1 MGPFAREKRP
11 PSRALGLLL
20 VLLLSQVETVFSLN
34 VDIGVM
40 YAAGNK
46 EAYGEG
52 VRNLLR
58 DVSESPGFPDVTFFL
73 VELESSCTEKDALDN
88 AAAWFKQKGIC
99 NILVVNND
107 RKVVSQDH
115 SLEGEATH
123 CYYHDLTRNNSE
135 LLTMVV
141 QRPKL
146 AHSLPPNSGIWVTSY
161 PKPDDL
167 SLMIV
172 HTVEKYKWT
181 SAFVLYDRFADAYRS
196 LEKFLNWAADRDWLL
211 RVKEIPLI
219 GEGPDKVDKPAL
231 TTLLRQV
238 KTSRETHVILL
249 SNSAIINDVLDRAV
263 YLLMVNYQYHW
274 IITSLNAP
282 LGDLGFDNF
291 RDTGVRVTFFHPN
304 TELGGNTRIFERLVL
319 DGALS
324 LVHSAMEATRA
335 VDRGEM
341 TEGEAQCRLRDYI
354 TEIEFVGYTGNV
366 NYKNVSVSTHVRTNL
381 VMELVENTGSDLVK
395 VGKWSQVD
403 GANLTSQFNSSF
415 FTNPVLGGKRLRI
428 ISKKRD
434 PWVRL
439 KHHAD
444 TEGLKGVER
453 YEGFLID
460 MLKVMAIRLNFTF
473 DIDVPDNITIGSQN
487 EADGSWD
494 GMIGLLARREYD
506 LALDAV
512 ATRSFRLKAVD
523 FTEPIEMA
531 GYYLIMKRPSR
542 AAPGLL
548 QFLNPF
554 SYTVWAVMLCANLG
568 VAILLG
574 INNCL
579 NPYEWGGLAKRGE
592 VEEEEGKSLNFWN
605 SLWTVWGAY
614 VAAGPEFLPRS
625 FAGRVLASLWFFVCL
640 VAISSY
646 TANLAAFL
654 TKTNLDQQISSLKDL
669 ANSDYRFGALERNTI
684 VKFLMNST
692 DEPYKTLGRR
702 LKRWGGEVLMD
713 SRDKLLKKAEDDRFV
728 FIADNENQFRVKEEL
743 CNLIVVGERFFRS
756 PTALMFPRG
765 SPYVTEFNRQILLF
779 REEGF
784 MDILRDR
791 YLNVPGECS
800 TKFVAQDDGQLQI
813 ESFIG
818 LFYLLLVGVALFL
831 IVGLVEIFFFRAKG
845 EKGENDGE
853 KKDDAPGPK
862 IDINGQVNA
871 TYL

>member
-1 MGPFAREKRP
+1 MGPITRENPP
-11 PSRALGLLL
+11 PSRTLGLLL
-20 VLLLSQVETVFSLN
+20 GLLLIQVESVFTLN
-34 VDIGVM
+34 VNIGVM

-46 EAYGEG
+46 EAYGQA
-52 VRNLLR
+52 VRDLMRNASL
-58 DVSESPGFPDVTFFL
+58 SPEFPNVTFSF
-73 VELESSCTEKDALDN
+73 VELERSCTEKDALDN
-88 AAAWFKQKGIC
+88 AAVYFKQRGIC
-99 NILVVNND
+99 NLLVVNND

-115 SLEGEATH
+115 SLEGEAVH
-123 CYYHDLTRNNSE
+123 CAYHDLRQNNSE
-135 LLTMVV
+135 LLTIIV
-141 QRPKL
+141 QRPQET
-146 AHSLPPNSGIWVTSY
+146 HGLPPNSGMWVTSY
-161 PKPDDL
+161 PEPADL

-172 HTVEKYKWT
+172 NTVEKYKWT
-181 SAFVLYDRFADAYRS
+181 SAFVLYDKFADAYKS

-219 GEGPDKVDKPAL
+219 GEGPDKVDRPAL
-231 TTLLRQV
+231 TTLLRQI
-238 KTSRETHVILL
+238 KSSRESHIILL

-282 LGDLGFDNF
+282 LGDLGFDDF
-291 RDTGVRVTFFHPN
+291 HDTGVRVTFFHPN
-304 TELGGNTRIFERLVL
+304 TELGGTTRIFERLVL
-319 DGALS
+319 DGALT
-324 LVHSAMEATRA
+324 LAHSAVEAARA
-335 VDRGEM
+335 VNRGEM
-341 TEGEAQCRLRDYI
+341 TAGEAQCRLRDYI
-354 TEIEFVGYTGNV
+354 TQIEFDGYTGNV
-366 NYKNVSVSTHVRTNL
+366 HYTNQHGRVKVRNNL
-381 VMELVENTGSDLVK
+381 VMDLMENTGSHLVK
-395 VGKWSQVD
+395 VGRWSQVS

-415 FTNPVLGGKRLRI
+415 FTNPVLGGKILRI
-428 ISKKRD
+428 ISKERD
-434 PWVRL
+434 PWVRQ
-439 KHHAD
+439 KPHAD
-444 TEGLKGVER
+444 TEGLIGVAR

-460 MLKVMAIRLNFTF
+460 MLNVMSKRLNFTF
-473 DIDVPDNITIGSQN
+473 QIDVRDNITIGSQN
-487 EADGSWD
+487 ETDGSWD
-494 GMIGLLARREYD
+494 GMIGMLHRREYD

-531 GYYLIMKRPSR
+531 GYYLIMKRPSK

-568 VAILLG
+568 VAILLA

-592 VEEEEGKSLNFWN
+592 VEEEEGKSLNFFN

-625 FAGRVLASLWFFVCL
+625 FAGRVLASMWFFVCL

-684 VKFLMNST
+684 VQFLMNST
-692 DEPYKTLGRR
+692 EEPYKTLGRR
-702 LKRWGGEVLMD
+702 LKRWKGEVLLD
-713 SRDKLLKKAEDDRFV
+713 SREKLLKKAEEERFV
-728 FIADNENQFRVKEEL
+728 FIADNENQFRVKEQL
-743 CNLIVVGERFFRS
+743 CKLIVVGERFFRS
-756 PTALMFPRG
+756 PTSLMFPRG

-779 REEGF
+779 REEGY

-791 YLNVPGECS
+791 YLNVPGECA
-800 TKFVAQDDGQLQI
+800 TKFIAQDDGQLQI

-831 IVGLVEIFFFRAKG
+831 IVGLVEIFVYRVKP
-845 EKGENDGE
+845 E
-853 KKDDAPGPK
+853 KKEGETKDDTPEPK
-862 IDINGQVNA
+862 LEINGQLNA

>member
-1 MGPFAREKRP
+1 MGREKHP

-20 VLLLSQVETVFSLN
+20 VLLLSQVELVVSLN
-34 VDIGVM
+34 IDIGVM
-40 YAAGNK
+40 YAAGNR

-52 VRNLLR
+52 VRNVLR
-58 DVSESPGFPDVTFFL
+58 DFSQSRGSPDVTFNL
-73 VELESSCTEKDALDN
+73 EELESSCVEKEALDN
-88 AAAWFKQKGIC
+88 AAVRFRQRGIC

-107 RKVVSQDH
+107 RKVVSLDH
-115 SLEGEATH
+115 NLEGEATH
-123 CYYHDLTRNNSE
+123 CAYHDLTQNNSQ

-141 QRPKL
+141 QRPVE
-146 AHSLPPNSGIWVTSY
+146 AHGLPPNSGVWVTSY
-161 PKPDDL
+161 PEPDDL

-172 HTVEKYKWT
+172 NTVEKYKWT
-181 SAFVLYDRFADAYRS
+181 SAFVLYDKFADAYRS

-231 TTLLRQV
+231 TELLRQI

-282 LGDLGFDNF
+282 LGDISFEDF
-291 RDTGVRVTFFHPN
+291 HDTGVRVTFFHPN
-304 TELGGNTRIFERLVL
+304 TELGGTTRIFERLVL

-324 LVHSAMEATRA
+324 LAHSAVEAARA

-341 TEGEAQCRLRDYI
+341 TAGQAQCRLRDYI
-354 TEIEFVGYTGNV
+354 TEIEFEGYTGNV
-366 NYKNVSVSTHVRTNL
+366 NYKNVSVSTRLRNNL
-381 VMELVENTGSDLVK
+381 VMDLMENTGSDLVK

-415 FTNPVLGGKRLRI
+415 FTNPVLGGKVLRI
-428 ISKKRD
+428 ISKERD

-439 KHHAD
+439 KQHAD

-460 MLKVMAIRLNFTF
+460 MLNLMAKRLNFTF
-473 DIDVPDNITIGSQN
+473 NIDVRDNITIGSQS
-487 EADGSWD
+487 ETDGSWD

-512 ATRSFRLKAVD
+512 STRSFRLKAVD

-531 GYYLIMKRPSR
+531 GYYLIMRRPSR
-542 AAPGLL
+542 AAPELL

-554 SYTVWAVMLCANLG
+554 SYTVWVVMLCANLG
-568 VAILLG
+568 VAILLA

-592 VEEEEGKSLNFWN
+592 VEEEEGKSLNFSN
-605 SLWTVWGAY
+605 SLWSVWGAY

-625 FAGRVLASLWFFVCL
+625 FAGRTLASLWFFVCL

-654 TKTNLDQQISSLKDL
+654 TKTNLDRQISSLKDL

-702 LKRWGGEVLMD
+702 LKRWKGEVLLD
-713 SRDKLLKKAEDDRFV
+713 SREKLLKKAEEERFV

-743 CNLIVVGERFFRS
+743 CSLMVVGERFFRS

-765 SPYVTEFNRQILLF
+765 SPFVTEFNRQILLF
-779 REEGF
+779 REEGV

-800 TKFVAQDDGQLQI
+800 TKYVAKDDDQLQI

-818 LFYLLLVGVALFL
+818 LFYLLLIGVALFL
-831 IVGLVEIFFFRAKG
+831 IVGLVEIFSFRAQGQKN
-845 EKGENDGE
+845 ESDGE
-853 KKDDAPGPK
+853 KKDDAPDPNLQ
-862 IDINGQVNA
+862 INGELNA

>member
-1 MGPFAREKRP
+1 MGREKHP

-20 VLLLSQVETVFSLN
+20 VLLLSQVELVVSLN
-34 VDIGVM
+34 IDI
-40 YAAGNK
+40 AA
-46 EAYGEG
+46 
-52 VRNLLR
+52 VRFR
-58 DVSESPGFPDVTFFL
+58 
-73 VELESSCTEKDALDN
+73 
-88 AAAWFKQKGIC
+88 QRGIC

-107 RKVVSQDH
+107 RKVVSLDH
-115 SLEGEATH
+115 NLEGEATH
-123 CYYHDLTRNNSE
+123 CAYHDLTQNNSQ

-141 QRPKL
+141 QRPVE
-146 AHSLPPNSGIWVTSY
+146 AHGLPPNSGVWVTSY
-161 PKPDDL
+161 PEPDDL

-172 HTVEKYKWT
+172 NTVEKYKWT
-181 SAFVLYDRFADAYRS
+181 SAFVLYDKFADAYRS

-231 TTLLRQV
+231 TELLRQI

-282 LGDLGFDNF
+282 LGDISFEDF
-291 RDTGVRVTFFHPN
+291 HDTGVRVTFFHPN
-304 TELGGNTRIFERLVL
+304 TELGGTTRIFERLVL

-324 LVHSAMEATRA
+324 LAHSAVEAARA

-341 TEGEAQCRLRDYI
+341 SAGEAQCRLRDYI
-354 TEIEFVGYTGNV
+354 TEIEFEGYTGNV
-366 NYKNVSVSTHVRTNL
+366 NYKNVSVSTRLRNNL
-381 VMELVENTGSDLVK
+381 VMDLMENTGSDLVKVTDTRHTASVPTSRVCSDPILLSPYMK

-415 FTNPVLGGKRLRI
+415 FTNPVLGGKVLRI
-428 ISKKRD
+428 ISKERD

-439 KHHAD
+439 KQHAD

-460 MLKVMAIRLNFTF
+460 MLNLMAKRLNFTF
-473 DIDVPDNITIGSQN
+473 TIDVRDNITIGSQS
-487 EADGSWD
+487 ETDGSWD

-512 ATRSFRLKAVD
+512 STRSFRLKAVD

-531 GYYLIMKRPSR
+531 GYYLIMRRPSR
-542 AAPGLL
+542 AAPELL

-554 SYTVWAVMLCANLG
+554 SYTVWVVMLCANLG
-568 VAILLG
+568 VAILLA

-592 VEEEEGKSLNFWN
+592 VEEEEGKSLNFSN
-605 SLWTVWGAY
+605 SLWSVWGAY

-625 FAGRVLASLWFFVCL
+625 FAGRTLASLWFFVCL

-654 TKTNLDQQISSLKDL
+654 TKTNLDRQISSLKDL

-702 LKRWGGEVLMD
+702 LKRWKGEVLLD
-713 SRDKLLKKAEDDRFV
+713 SREKLLKKAEEERFV

-743 CNLIVVGERFFRS
+743 CNLMVVGERFFRS

-765 SPYVTEFNRQILLF
+765 SPFVTEFNRQILLF
-779 REEGF
+779 REEGV

-800 TKFVAQDDGQLQI
+800 TKYVAKDDDQLQI

-818 LFYLLLVGVALFL
+818 LFYLLLIGVALFL
-831 IVGLVEIFFFRAKG
+831 IVGLVEIFSFRAQGQKN
-845 EKGENDGE
+845 ESDGE
-853 KKDDAPGPK
+853 KKDDAPDPK
-862 IDINGQVNA
+862 LQINGELNA